1 MVSSWELEEPT
12 ECKTVT
18 GKDSDRTA
26 REFKVM
32 MGEDADF
39 APDGAPD
46 GAPDYP
52 RLDEKAESVARNC
65 NSG

>member
-18 GKDSDRTA
+18 GKDNDRTA

-32 MGEDADF
+32 MGEDGDF
-39 APDGAPD
+39 APDGAR
-46 GAPDYP
+46 DYP
-52 RLDEKAESVARNC
+52 RLDEKAESAARNC

>member
-32 MGEDADF
+32 MGEDADLRPMVR
-39 APDGAPD
+39 AIIQD
-46 GAPDYP
+46 
-52 RLDEKAESVARNC
+52 
-65 NSG
+65 

>member
-39 APDGAPD
+39 APDGAR
-46 GAPDYP
+46 DYP